1 MGSLLRASAF
11 DGVSAGPHGPLI
23 AKLSVKN
30 AFQQRPALDH
40 KPGLASKVKL
50 FEKCFKT
57 EDI

>member
-1 MGSLLRASAF
+1 MGSLLSASAF
-11 DGVSAGPHGPLI
+11 DSVSVGPH

-40 KPGLASKVKL
+40 KPGLVSEVKL
-50 FEKCFKT
+50 FEKFFKT